1 MTDFTKW
8 VDLASERVGGRV
20 LAANDE
26 FFAPKENLL
35 HAAAPV
41 WREGVYTDRG
51 KWMDGWES
59 RRRREPGYDWCI
71 IRLGL
76 PGVIRGVVVDTAFFR
91 GNYPEQCSLEVCD
104 LPGQPDVGQLLS
116 DDTRWREIVGR
127 VDLQGNTANEII
139 VEGAPRATHIRLNIY
154 PDGGVARLRV
164 YGDVVPDWD
173 RLDFAGGPVDL
184 AAVEHGGR
192 VIDCSDMFFGERH
205 NLIMPGRA
213 ANMGDG
219 WETRRRRGPGN
230 DWAVVALGA
239 TGSIDR
245 VEVDTSHFKGN
256 APGSCTLEACTSDG
270 DVLADVGWRSL
281 LADTRLQ
288 PDTRH
293 FFDDQLTDCGAA
305 THVRLSIFPDGG
317 VARLRLWGKS
327 SRAQALHGGLAG
339 FNAMDARAARDAL
352 VACCGCSSWADAVCA
367 ARPYADVASLMKFA
381 DSTWRGLDRD
391 AWLEAF
397 AAHPKI
403 GEKKAGDDRFASW
416 SKQEQASV
424 DAAAEATLA
433 ELADVNERYFERFG
447 YIFIVCATGKS
458 AAEML
463 ALATA
468 RIDNDDDTEL
478 AVAAEEQRKITRIRL
493 AKMLAGAKRG

>member
-26 FFAPKENLL
+26 FFAPKESLL

-41 WREGVYTDRG
+41 WKEGVYTDRG

-71 IRLGL
+71 IRLGV

-116 DDTRWREIVGR
+116 DDTVWREIVGR
-127 VDLQGNTANEII
+127 SDLQGNSPNEL
-139 VEGAPRATHIRLNIY
+139 VVDGAPRATHIRFNIF

-164 YGDVVPDWD
+164 YGDVAPAWD

-192 VIDCSDMFFGERH
+192 VVDCSDMFFGERH

-213 ANMGDG
+213 KNMGDG

-230 DWAVVALGA
+230 DWAIVALGA
-239 TGSIDR
+239 PGTIDR

-256 APGSCTLEACTSDG
+256 APGSCTLEACAADG
-270 DVLADVGWRSL
+270 DDLTNAQWKPL
-281 LADTRLQ
+281 LADSKLQ

-293 FFDDQLTDCGAA
+293 FFDDQLRACGAT

-327 SRAQALHGGLAG
+327 SRAMGLHGGLAG
-339 FNAMDARAARDAL
+339 FNAIEANAARDAL
-352 VACCGCSSWADAVCA
+352 TACCGCTSWAGAVCD
-367 ARPYADVASLMKFA
+367 ARPYADVASLMKYA
-381 DSTWRGLDRD
+381 DSTWRERDRD
-391 AWLEAF
+391 GWLEAF

-403 GEKKAGDDRFASW
+403 GAKKVTDDRFGAW
-416 SKQEQASV
+416 SKQEQSGV
-424 DAAAEATLA
+424 AAAADTTLA
-433 ELADVNERYFERFG
+433 ELAAINERYFDKFG

-463 ALATA
+463 DLATA
-468 RIDNDDDTEL
+468 RIGNDADQEI
-478 AVAAEEQRKITRIRL
+478 AIAAEEQRKITRIRL
-493 AKMLAGAKRG
+493 AKMLSDAKGS